1 MAGNFDGIK
10 TRNFGIEIEMTGLT
24 RCQAAKALSGVLGGE
39 VVHEG
44 GIYDK
49 RPCVGEGFIHDKTYG
64 FYIDTASD
72 ILIDDCTVTW
82 GDIRP
87 DRATEGI
94 GQKDVRN
101 LKIKE

>member
-1 MAGNFDGIK
+1 M
-10 TRNFGIEIEMTGLT
+10 R
-24 RCQAAKALSGVLGGE
+24 AAF
-39 VVHEG
+39 
-44 GIYDK
+44 I
-49 RPCVGEGFIHDKTYG
+49 IHDKTYG

-87 DRATEGI
+87 DQAAEGI

-101 LKIKE
+101 LKGNLNSSRR